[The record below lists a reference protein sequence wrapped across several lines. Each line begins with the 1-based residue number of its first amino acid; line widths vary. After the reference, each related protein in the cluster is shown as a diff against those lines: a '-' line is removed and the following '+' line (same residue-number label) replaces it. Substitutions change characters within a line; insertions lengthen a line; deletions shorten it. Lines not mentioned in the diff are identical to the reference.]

1 VFLLG
6 NKNIDD
12 FFKKSAYKNEPQELK
27 NYINELNQGVD
38 PNRKTFTDRI
48 GEFFKSVT
56 EKASRYY
63 PLRSRKD
70 IVRKHSRFRRKLT
83 TFFGRAIKRVMDRFN
98 FEAGVDILDDTS
110 VLYRRNKVNRNILM
124 VTNAVF
130 IIFTVIGNQK
140 PNYIIIIIFGIIMLA
155 INTTLGRIIN
165 EQPRTLVKQQ
175 MAMYFGSVYILIAS
189 VGVYV
194 KLQISAVSLKVSDI
208 GASNQFFTEAA
219 MQNEFLARAL
229 TSATDTSIA
238 QAGYILIYFALVVVA
253 LYQDPT
259 LLRILFKWVLVVMT
273 GIHILVLHQ
282 LYNYPSLTELY
293 NYLVK
298 TNFNVSIDIILR
310 TLVLIVF
317 YIALYS
323 SVSIGEMMNNKRKE
337 EFVKRSEMEKD
348 FKAVVGDVFDVIGVF
363 NSHTIIQNTEDAHR
377 VAEVASRLASVL
389 GLSSHVCTEIY
400 DYSVIHISNA
410 KELSILEYESK
421 EVLNEKDYQAI
432 REKTILGS
440 VIIKR
445 LQLNQK
451 SEDIVRAHFEKTA
464 DSSFTEKMKRVQRS
478 QEGQIILLSE
488 MYDVLR
494 QPRNY
499 KSAFQHKRATDLLS
513 IEFKEYFE
521 DYILDRFLKYQA
533 EFETY
538 YNQYKHVPQ

>member
-1 VFLLG
+1 MG

-348 FKAVVGDVFDVIGVF
+348 FKAVVGDVFDESMRCINWGGRILSIGFTSGRWPQAPVNLILIKQIAVIGVRAGEYGRQDPVKGLE
-363 NSHTIIQNTEDAHR
+363 NAQRLYAMAEAGEIDPYISHALPIEKAIEAMRLLEQR
-377 VAEVASRLASVL
+377 EVVGKAVVTMN
-389 GLSSHVCTEIY
+389 G
-400 DYSVIHISNA
+400 
-410 KELSILEYESK
+410 
-421 EVLNEKDYQAI
+421 YQ
-432 REKTILGS
+432 
-440 VIIKR
+440 
-445 LQLNQK
+445 
-451 SEDIVRAHFEKTA
+451 
-464 DSSFTEKMKRVQRS
+464 M
-478 QEGQIILLSE
+478 
-488 MYDVLR
+488 
-494 QPRNY
+494 
-499 KSAFQHKRATDLLS
+499 
-513 IEFKEYFE
+513 
-521 DYILDRFLKYQA
+521 
-533 EFETY
+533 
-538 YNQYKHVPQ
+538 